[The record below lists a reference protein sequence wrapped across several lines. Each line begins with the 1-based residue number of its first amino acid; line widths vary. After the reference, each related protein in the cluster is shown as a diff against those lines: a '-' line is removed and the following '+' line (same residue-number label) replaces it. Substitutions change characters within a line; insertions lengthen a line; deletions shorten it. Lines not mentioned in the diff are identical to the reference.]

1 MIVQESRIK
10 TRSGY
15 QAVSRH
21 VLSGPKNE
29 AIRILSGSDYLL
41 KDWMKEARRENIRY
55 GLRHIAFNPSEYM
68 SNGQLTHF
76 ANQICREL
84 GADPERLTLVIHQ
97 KDGGTHGHLLLPEWQ
112 DDHVLSSRFTWQRLE
127 KLARLEELRLGH
139 ALVSGRHDK
148 AIARALREAG
158 NPEAADRIAALA
170 PEENSARPVSAY
182 TSQARRMTERQ
193 DFDLPAARHEIMA
206 FWEKSGNDLKT
217 FRQLLAKKNWRMR
230 SGDRTDRTDRRREA
244 HVIETE
250 DGMLIGSFTRLTK
263 VRMKDF
269 RLLLEEEAARPSPV
283 DLRPVVKRLE
293 RRETRHQQREERKRK
308 NEDLIWAPP
317 DPLSVLDRQR
327 FQEHGRKEVDM
338 IRKRLPSIG
347 SPRYPEQFSEG
358 FQIYLEDWK
367 REMQAARAVLNAR
380 HPLERR
386 YGPESPLDIQTAC
399 ILQMMREGWVKLK
412 QANQTIAQARQRLE
426 ARKSPFFRKSRISE
440 AEEQYRQALAQL
452 AEILR
457 YLVQFILYHLGLS
470 SQKPDPIQIPVPTE
484 REVTWQDYLQD
495 RRELLQ
501 TLLDEKTRR
510 VWIKDRCRE
519 AEHRRAHVIAQWH
532 ADRVQ
537 GCDQA
542 QQTVARLEQLA
553 RLPRQLPEDIRL
565 AVRDLKR
572 QGQFQTALRELDRF
586 YDRNTPVSPPSDHR
600 AGVNRSLQ
608 PRVLQEMAS
617 RRSFP
622 SP

>member
-21 VLSGPKNE
+21 VLSGAKNE

-68 SNGQLTHF
+68 SDRQLTHF

-97 KDGGTHGHLLLPEWQ
+97 KDGSTHGHLLLPEWQ

-127 KLARLEELRLGH
+127 KVARLEELRLGH
-139 ALVSGRHDK
+139 DLVSGRHDR
-148 AIARALREAG
+148 AIAKALREAG
-158 NPEAADRIAALA
+158 NSEAADRIAALV
-170 PEENSARPVSAY
+170 PEDNVARPVSAY

-193 DFDLPAARHEIMA
+193 DFDLPAARREIMT

-217 FRQLLAKKNWRMR
+217 FRQLLVKKNWRMR
-230 SGDRTDRTDRRREA
+230 PGDRTDRRREA
-244 HVIETE
+244 HVIETV
-250 DGMLIGSFTRLTK
+250 DGVLIGSFTRLTK

-269 RLLLEEEAARPSPV
+269 RLLLEEEAFRPSPV
-283 DLRPVVKRLE
+283 DLRPVVRRLE
-293 RRETRHQQREERKRK
+293 RLETRHQQREEQKHADK
-308 NEDLIWAPP
+308 DLIWGPP
-317 DPLSVLDRQR
+317 VPLSALDRQR
-327 FQEHGRKEVDM
+327 FHEHGRREVDA
-338 IRKRLPSIG
+338 IRKRLPPIG
-347 SPRYPEQFSEG
+347 SPRHPQQFSEG
-358 FQIYLEDWK
+358 VQIYLKDWK
-367 REMQAARAVLNAR
+367 QEMQAARTVLNAR

-399 ILQMMREGWVKLK
+399 ILRMMKEGWLKLK
-412 QANQTIAQARQRLE
+412 QANQAVAQARQRLDE
-426 ARKSPFFRKSRISE
+426 LETRKGLFSRKIRISE

-457 YLVQFILYHLGLS
+457 YLMQFILYHLGLS

-501 TLLDEKTRR
+501 TLLNEKTRR
-510 VWIKDRCRE
+510 IWIKDRCRE
-519 AEHRRAHVIAQWH
+519 AEHKRAQIIAQWH
-532 ADRVQ
+532 ADRVPD
-537 GCDQA
+537 CDQA
-542 QQTVARLEQLA
+542 QQTVARLERLA
-553 RLPRQLPEDIRL
+553 LLPRQFPQDIRL
-565 AVRDLKR
+565 AIRDLKR
-572 QGQFQTALRELDRF
+572 QGQFQRAVRELDRF
-586 YDRNTPVSPPSDHR
+586 YDRNTSASLPSDHR
-600 AGVNRSLQ
+600 ADVNRPLQFMALRKTPSGSPSL
-608 PRVLQEMAS
+608 
-617 RRSFP
+617 

>member
-230 SGDRTDRTDRRREA
+230 SGDRTDRRREA